1 MPELPEVETTRRGLA
16 PLIVGKNIEKILI
29 HEPRLR
35 WPVDPTL
42 ADRMQHQLIVNITRR
57 GKYLLI
63 LTTAGTLVL
72 HLGMSG
78 SLRYL
83 ANPSTPLKHDHVD
96 ILFKSGELLRFNDP
110 RRFGSLHY
118 SDQPEEHWLLRNMGP
133 EPLGPNFTGKY
144 LWNISR
150 NRRVGIKQLL
160 MNSRI
165 VAGIGNIYAN
175 ESLFKAGIHP
185 IRSAKTISLTRLT
198 RLVEEAQQVL
208 NAAIQKGGTTL
219 QDFVGSDGRPG
230 YFQLSLSVYGKEGQP
245 CPRCAEYIK
254 VHSINQRSTY
264 YCSNCQR

>member
-29 HEPRLR
+29 REPRLR

-42 ADRMQHQLIVNITRR
+42 PGRMRHQLIVSITRR

-63 LTTAGTLVL
+63 LTTGGTLLL

-83 ANPSTPLKHDHVD
+83 TSPSTPLKHDHVD
-96 ILFKSGELLRFNDP
+96 ILFASGELLRFNDP

-118 SDQPEEHWLLRNMGP
+118 SNQSESHWLLRNMGP
-133 EPLGPNFTGKY
+133 EPLGPNFTGNY

-150 NRRVGIKQLL
+150 DRRVGIKQLL

-185 IRSAKTISLTRLT
+185 VRSAKRISLKRIT

-208 NAAIQKGGTTL
+208 NAAIQQGGTTL

-230 YFQLSLSVYGKEGQP
+230 YFQLALSVYGKEGQP
-245 CPRCAEYIK
+245 CPRCNEYIK
-254 VHSINQRSTY
+254 VRSISQRATY